1 MKTKQLIITIL
12 MITFVTMITTKVE
25 ATENDEQVE
34 QTQNIENI
42 EKDKQ
47 YNLTKE
53 VKVKTLPLIF
63 AIEKE
68 TIPSGN
74 IRVTDILN
82 DWCKIENEGKSGWI
96 RINTIKTSVKQDNN
110 QEEAKK
116 EENLNTEGNNNQ
128 EQTNSSN
135 EEESNQNQQE
145 NKTEEVTEIS
155 KTGYVKAD
163 GLNIR
168 KEPTTS
174 SEAIHSLS
182 FNSKVKIT
190 GEIDGW
196 YRIDYND
203 QIGYV
208 SQKYVS
214 DTKLPET
221 TARGG
226 YDRTTASSEENT
238 VANQEAVEEN
248 QVETEEEQEEESTA
262 SATSSEG
269 NDVVEF
275 AKKYLGY
282 KYVYGGDGS
291 NGTFDCSGFV
301 YWVYKQFGINVPGST
316 DAYGSYVGTNKE
328 ISWSEAQPG
337 DILIIFKY
345 ERNTTYGHAAIYL
358 GDGQYIHASNLKPY
372 PQGGVKISSGAK
384 NTFKHVFRFQ

>member
-135 EEESNQNQQE
+135 EEESNQNPSFYTSLLYTSITIILSCFL
-145 NKTEEVTEIS
+145 NFAILHSSSS
-155 KTGYVKAD
+155 KLYSYYFHILHMLLLA
-163 GLNIR
+163 
-168 KEPTTS
+168 
-174 SEAIHSLS
+174 
-182 FNSKVKIT
+182 
-190 GEIDGW
+190 
-196 YRIDYND
+196 
-203 QIGYV
+203 
-208 SQKYVS
+208 
-214 DTKLPET
+214 
-221 TARGG
+221 
-226 YDRTTASSEENT
+226 
-238 VANQEAVEEN
+238 
-248 QVETEEEQEEESTA
+248 
-262 SATSSEG
+262 
-269 NDVVEF
+269 F
-275 AKKYLGY
+275 A
-282 KYVYGGDGS
+282 
-291 NGTFDCSGFV
+291 
-301 YWVYKQFGINVPGST
+301 
-316 DAYGSYVGTNKE
+316 
-328 ISWSEAQPG
+328 
-337 DILIIFKY
+337 
-345 ERNTTYGHAAIYL
+345 
-358 GDGQYIHASNLKPY
+358 
-372 PQGGVKISSGAK
+372 
-384 NTFKHVFRFQ
+384 